1 MADLSAQIVWK
12 NRKLQFEGVS
22 ANNPDRPLL
31 FDFSPPLGDG
41 DGFAGL
47 ELLLLSLAGC
57 ISTTIVFLL
66 GHMGKTLT
74 AYSAA
79 VEGTRSEHPLAL
91 AEAHIKVLLSA
102 AGLTDEDMRAV
113 LARTEQMAPVWQAV
127 KGNVSVFLDYEIV

>member
-12 NRKLQFEGVS
+12 SRKLQFEGVS
-22 ANNPDRPLL
+22 ASNPDRPLP
-31 FDFSPPLGDG
+31 FDYSPPLGDG

-47 ELLLLSLAGC
+47 ELLMLSLAGC
-57 ISTTIVFLL
+57 VSTTIVFLL

-91 AEAHIKVLLSA
+91 KEVHMKVSLAA
-102 AGLTDEDMRAV
+102 AGLTSEDMSAV
-113 LARTEQMAPVWQAV
+113 LARAEQMAPVWQAV
-127 KGNVSVFLDYEIV
+127 KGNVSVVIDYEIL